1 MRLQKKAAKRVVKKM
16 SEEEKE
22 PTLWSTVCNF
32 FKSLTLKVKAVL
44 FAAFGIFGFISIF
57 LFSKRLNERKIL
69 ELELKK
75 VRKQIEIEKA
85 QEEIDKNE
93 EKIFD
98 LEEQEKLIREQIETL
113 EAKKPRE
120 SVTDEELDDFFDSRG
135 F

>member
-1 MRLQKKAAKRVVKKM
+1 M
-16 SEEEKE
+16 SEGEKE
-22 PTLWSTVCNF
+22 PTLWGAICGF
-32 FKSLTLKVKAVL
+32 FKSLTLKAKAVFL
-44 FAAFGIFGFISIF
+44 AAFGIFGFISIF

-93 EKIFD
+93 EKIFG
-98 LEEQEKLIREQIETL
+98 LEEQEKLIREQIEAL